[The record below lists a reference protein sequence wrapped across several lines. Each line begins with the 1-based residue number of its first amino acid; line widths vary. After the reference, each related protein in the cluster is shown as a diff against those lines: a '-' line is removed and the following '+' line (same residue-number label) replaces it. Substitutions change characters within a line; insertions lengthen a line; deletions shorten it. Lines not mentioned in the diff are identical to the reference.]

1 MSTVNLIIIL
11 ILLLLLLLLLIIII
25 IIIIIVFIK
34 KTDKNCQIIYV
45 AIPEDG
51 WVREKEDGKVEKY
64 LVREV

>member
-1 MSTVNLIIIL
+1 MSMVNLIIIL
-11 ILLLLLLLLLIIII
+11 ILLLLLLLLLI

>member
-1 MSTVNLIIIL
+1 MSVVNLI
-11 ILLLLLLLLLIIII
+11 ILLLLLLLLLLILLLL
-25 IIIIIVFIK
+25 IIIIVFIK

>member
-1 MSTVNLIIIL
+1 MSMVNLIIIL
-11 ILLLLLLLLLIIII
+11 ILLLLLLLLI

-45 AIPEDG
+45 AIPEDR

>member
-1 MSTVNLIIIL
+1 MSMVNLIIIL
-11 ILLLLLLLLLIIII
+11 ILLLLLLIII

>member
-1 MSTVNLIIIL
+1 MSMVNLIIIL
-11 ILLLLLLLLLIIII
+11 ILLLLLLLLI

>member
-1 MSTVNLIIIL
+1 MSIVNL
-11 ILLLLLLLLLIIII
+11 ILLLLLLLLLL

>member
-1 MSTVNLIIIL
+1 MSMVNLIIIL
-11 ILLLLLLLLLIIII
+11 ILLLLLLIIII

>member
-1 MSTVNLIIIL
+1 MSMVNFIIIL
-11 ILLLLLLLLLIIII
+11 ILLLLLLLI

>member
-1 MSTVNLIIIL
+1 MVNLIIIL
-11 ILLLLLLLLLIIII
+11 ILLLLLLLIIIIII

>member
-1 MSTVNLIIIL
+1 MSMVNLIIIL
-11 ILLLLLLLLLIIII
+11 ILLLLLLLI

>member
-1 MSTVNLIIIL
+1 MSMVNLIIIL
-11 ILLLLLLLLLIIII
+11 ILLLLLLLL
-25 IIIIIVFIK
+25 IIIIIVFTK

>member
-1 MSTVNLIIIL
+1 MSMVNLIIIL
-11 ILLLLLLLLLIIII
+11 ILLLLLLLIIIIII

>member
-1 MSTVNLIIIL
+1 MSMVNLIIIL
-11 ILLLLLLLLLIIII
+11 ILLLLLLLLLL

>member
-1 MSTVNLIIIL
+1 MSMVNLIIIL
-11 ILLLLLLLLLIIII
+11 ILLLLLLIIT
-25 IIIIIVFIK
+25 IIIIVFIK

-51 WVREKEDGKVEKY
+51 WVREKEHGKVEKY

>member
-1 MSTVNLIIIL
+1 MSMVNLIIIL
-11 ILLLLLLLLLIIII
+11 ILLLLLLLLL
-25 IIIIIVFIK
+25 IIIIVFIK

>member
-1 MSTVNLIIIL
+1 MSMVNLIIIL
-11 ILLLLLLLLLIIII
+11 ILLLLLIIIIII

>member
-1 MSTVNLIIIL
+1 MSMVNLIIIL
-11 ILLLLLLLLLIIII
+11 ILLLLLLLLL

>member
-1 MSTVNLIIIL
+1 MSMVNLIIIL
-11 ILLLLLLLLLIIII
+11 ILLLLLLLLLLL

>member
-1 MSTVNLIIIL
+1 MSMVNLIIIL
-11 ILLLLLLLLLIIII
+11 ILLLLLLLLII